1 MKLKYTDSDKI
12 HREIKER
19 MEMMTLA
26 FEREHV
32 ILTQPILLDGKNE
45 IVGVKAITE
54 HLDVL
59 AGELHGWYYCNC

>member
-1 MKLKYTDSDKI
+1 M

-32 ILTQPILLDGKNE
+32 NLTQPILLDGKNE